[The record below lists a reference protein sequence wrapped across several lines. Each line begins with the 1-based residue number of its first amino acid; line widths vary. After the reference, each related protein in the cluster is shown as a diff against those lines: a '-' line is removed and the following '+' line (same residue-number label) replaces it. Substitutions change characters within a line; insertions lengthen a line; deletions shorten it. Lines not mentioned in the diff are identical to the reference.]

1 MKFRASQLGK
11 LMTSSRT
18 KGEVLS
24 QTAKS
29 YIIQKAKEDFYD
41 YKVELNNKY
50 ILKGIHQEQDSIDLL
65 NAVRFENYIKY
76 KDHRAEN
83 EWLTGSCDIITEEL
97 IIDIKTSWSLETFP
111 ATSYELKDLNDYE
124 WQGRAYLWLYDR
136 PMFELC
142 YVMVST
148 ADDILS
154 DFDSYAIHKVDHIDP
169 AKRITSIRF
178 ERDKELEIQMA
189 EKLIAATA
197 FYKEVLTQL
206 NEK

>member
-1 MKFRASQLGK
+1 MKFRASSLGK

-29 YIIQKAKEDFYD
+29 YIIQLAKENFYG
-41 YKVELNNKY
+41 YRTELTNKY
-50 ILKGIHQEQDSIDLL
+50 VLKGLEQEQDSIDLL
-65 NAVRFENYIKY
+65 NAVRFENYVKNEE
-76 KDHRAEN
+76 RASN
-83 EWLTGSCDIITEEL
+83 EYLTGCCDIITEDL
-97 IIDIKTSWSLETFP
+97 ILDLKTSWSLDTFP

-124 WQGRAYLWLYDR
+124 WQGRAYMYLYDR
-136 PMFELC
+136 PTFELV

-148 ADDILS
+148 YPELLS
-154 DFDSYAIHKVDHIDP
+154 QYDPMDMHEVDHIDP

-178 ERDKELEIQMA
+178 ERDKELEIRME
-189 EKLIAATA
+189 EKLLAASL
-197 FYKEVLTQL
+197 FYDQVLTQL

>member
-18 KGEVLS
+18 KGEVLG

-41 YKVELNNKY
+41 YKTELTNKY

-65 NAVRFENYIKY
+65 NAVRFESY
-76 KDHRAEN
+76 KKNEQREEN
-83 EWLTGSCDIITEEL
+83 EWLSGCCDIITEDL
-97 IIDIKTSWSLETFP
+97 IIDVKTSWSLETFP
-111 ATSYELKDLNDYE
+111 ATSYELKDLSEYE
-124 WQGRAYLWLYDR
+124 WQGRAYMWLYDR
-136 PMFELC
+136 PRFELC

-154 DFDSYAIHKVDHIDP
+154 DYDSYAIHKVDHIDP
-169 AKRITSIRF
+169 AKRITSITF

-189 EKLIAATA
+189 VRLIEATQ

-206 NEK
+206 ENK

>member
-1 MKFRASQLGK
+1 MKFRASSLGK

-18 KGEVLS
+18 KGEALS

-41 YKVELNNKY
+41 YRTELTNKY

-65 NAVRFENYIKY
+65 NAVRFESY
-76 KDHRAEN
+76 KKNDKRVEN
-83 EWLTGSCDIITEEL
+83 EWLSGCCDIITEDI
-97 IIDIKTSWSLETFP
+97 IIDIKSSWSLDTFP
-111 ATSYELKDLNDYE
+111 ATSYELKDLSDYE
-124 WQGRAYLWLYDR
+124 WQGRAYMWLYDM
-136 PMFELC
+136 PIFELS

-148 ADDILS
+148 SDDILS

-189 EKLIAATA
+189 EKLIAATE

-206 NEK
+206 ENK

>member
-18 KGEVLS
+18 KGEALS

-29 YIIQKAKEDFYD
+29 YIIQKAKEDFFE
-41 YKVELNNKY
+41 YKTELNNKY
-50 ILKGIHQEQDSIDLL
+50 VLKGIHQEQDSIDLL
-65 NAVRFENYIKY
+65 NAVRFENYKKY
-76 KDHRAEN
+76 EHRAEN

-97 IIDIKTSWSLETFP
+97 IIDIKSSWSLETFP
-111 ATSYELKDLNDYE
+111 ATNYELKDLSEYE
-124 WQGRAYLWLYDR
+124 WQGRAYMWLYDR
-136 PMFELC
+136 PRFELC

-154 DFDSYAIHKVDHIDP
+154 DYDSYAIHKVDHIDP

-189 EKLIAATA
+189 EKLIAATE
-197 FYKEVLTQL
+197 FYNEVLTQL
-206 NEK
+206 KNK

>member
-18 KGEVLS
+18 KGEALS

-41 YKVELNNKY
+41 YKVELTNKY

-65 NAVRFENYIKY
+65 NAVRFESY
-76 KDHRAEN
+76 KKNEKREEN
-83 EWLTGSCDIITEEL
+83 EWLTGSCDIITEDL
-97 IIDIKTSWSLETFP
+97 IIDIKSSWSLDTFP
-111 ATSYELKDLNDYE
+111 ATSYELKDLSEYE
-124 WQGRAYLWLYDR
+124 WQGRAYMWLYDR
-136 PMFELC
+136 PRFELC

-154 DFDSYAIHKVDHIDP
+154 DYDSYAIHKVDHIDP
-169 AKRITSIRF
+169 AKRITSITF

-189 EKLIAATA
+189 EKLIAATE
-197 FYKEVLTQL
+197 FYKEVINQL
-206 NEK
+206 ENK

>member
-18 KGEVLS
+18 KGEVLG

-29 YIIQKAKEDFYD
+29 YIIQKAKEDFFE
-41 YKVELNNKY
+41 YKTELTNKY
-50 ILKGIHQEQDSIDLL
+50 VMKGIHQEQDSIDLL
-65 NAVRFENYIKY
+65 NAVRFENYKKY
-76 KDHRAEN
+76 EHRAEN
-83 EWLTGSCDIITEEL
+83 EWLTGSCDIITEDL

-111 ATSYELKDLNDYE
+111 ATSYELKDLSEYE
-124 WQGRAYLWLYDR
+124 WQGRAYMWLYDR
-136 PMFELC
+136 PRFELC

-154 DFDSYAIHKVDHIDP
+154 DYDSYAIHKVDHIDP

-189 EKLIAATA
+189 ERLIEATK

-206 NEK
+206 QEK

>member
-18 KGEVLS
+18 KGEALS

-29 YIIQKAKEDFYD
+29 YIIQKAKEDFFE
-41 YKVELNNKY
+41 YKTELTNKY
-50 ILKGIHQEQDSIDLL
+50 VMKGIHQEQDSIDLL
-65 NAVRFENYIKY
+65 NAVRFENYKKY
-76 KDHRAEN
+76 EHRAEN

-97 IIDIKTSWSLETFP
+97 IIDIKSSWSLETFP
-111 ATSYELKDLNDYE
+111 ATNYELKDLSEYE
-124 WQGRAYLWLYDR
+124 WQGRAYMWLYDR
-136 PMFELC
+136 PRFELC

-154 DFDSYAIHKVDHIDP
+154 DYDSYAIHKVDHIDP
-169 AKRITSIRF
+169 AKRITSITF

-189 EKLIAATA
+189 EKLIAATE

-206 NEK
+206 ENK

>member
-18 KGEVLS
+18 KGEALG

-29 YIIQKAKEDFYD
+29 YIIQKAKEDFFE
-41 YKVELNNKY
+41 YKTELNNKY
-50 ILKGIHQEQDSIDLL
+50 VLKGIHQEQDSIDLL
-65 NAVRFENYIKY
+65 NAVRFESY
-76 KDHRAEN
+76 KKNEQRLEN
-83 EWLTGSCDIITEEL
+83 DWLTGCCDIITEEI
-97 IIDIKTSWSLETFP
+97 IIDVKTSWSLETFP
-111 ATSYELKDLNDYE
+111 ATSYELKDLSDYE
-124 WQGRAYLWLYDR
+124 WQGRAYMWLYDM
-136 PMFELC
+136 PTFELC

-154 DFDSYAIHKVDHIDP
+154 DYDSYAIHKVNHIDP

-189 EKLIAATA
+189 EKLIAATE

-206 NEK
+206 ENK

>member
-18 KGEVLS
+18 KGEALG

-29 YIIQKAKEDFYD
+29 YIIQKAKEDFFE
-41 YKVELNNKY
+41 YKTELTNKY
-50 ILKGIHQEQDSIDLL
+50 LMKGIHQEQDSIDLL
-65 NAVRFENYIKY
+65 NAVRFENYK
-76 KDHRAEN
+76 KNEKREEN

-97 IIDIKTSWSLETFP
+97 IIDVKTSWSLETFP
-111 ATSYELKDLNDYE
+111 ATNYELKDLSLYE
-124 WQGRAYLWLYDR
+124 WQGRAYMWLYDM
-136 PMFELC
+136 PTFELS

-148 ADDILS
+148 ADDLLS
-154 DFDSYAIHKVDHIDP
+154 DYDSYAIHKVDHIDP

-189 EKLIAATA
+189 VRLIEATQ
-197 FYKEVLTQL
+197 FYKEVINQL
-206 NEK
+206 ESK

>member
-11 LMTSSRT
+11 LMTSYRT
-18 KGEVLS
+18 KGEALS

-29 YIIQKAKEDFYD
+29 YIIQKAKEDFFD
-41 YKVELNNKY
+41 YHSELTNKY
-50 ILKGIHQEQDSIDLL
+50 VLKGIHQEQDSIDLL
-65 NAVRFENYIKY
+65 NAVRFENYKKY
-76 KDHRAEN
+76 EHRAEN

-97 IIDIKTSWSLETFP
+97 IIDVKTSWSLETFP
-111 ATSYELKDLNDYE
+111 STSYELKDLNDYE

-136 PMFELC
+136 PRFELS

-148 ADDILS
+148 LDELLS
-154 DFDSYAIHKVDHIDP
+154 DFDNYSLHKVDHIDP
-169 AKRITSIRF
+169 AKRITSITF

-189 EKLIAATA
+189 ERLIEATK

-206 NEK
+206 TNK